1 MSLKLC
7 KTMWGVPDV
16 AIKEK
21 RKAILKRVVDA
32 GFKAVEMHAVYWR
45 LDGLLDDLK
54 EANLEL
60 VAQAHTSSVVDG
72 VGADM
77 NGFKYMSKW
86 EVKDHLESLK
96 ATATEAKKVG
106 AIAVNSHSGVD
117 GWSIEQAREFLR
129 GALVIEKELGIE
141 IFHETHR
148 RRLFWNPFQTRDI
161 LAGQEDLADV
171 KLNADISHWV
181 VCLERTFGHESS
193 FGENGDLADPW
204 FKEVMD
210 LLKKHCCMIHAR
222 VGYAEGPQVPD
233 PAAPEYK
240 NELKAHMFYWE
251 QIAKA
256 QIAKGRVSIIEPEHG
271 PWPYQQSVPNT
282 DMAPTHDIWEAND
295 FVKEQVKKEFPTWVK
310 EAGN

>member
-1 MSLKLC
+1 MLQK
-7 KTMWGVPDV
+7 VV
-16 AIKEK
+16 A
-21 RKAILKRVVDA
+21 A
-32 GFKAVEMHAVYWR
+32 GFKAVEMHAVVWR
-45 LDGLLDDLK
+45 LDGVLDDIR
-54 EANLEL
+54 EAGLEL
-60 VAQAHTSSVVDG
+60 VAQVHTSSHVDG
-72 VGADM
+72 VGADQKGM
-77 NGFKYMSKW
+77 MYMTSW
-86 EVKDHLESLK
+86 EVEDHLSSLK
-96 ATATEAKKVG
+96 TLASEAKKIG

-171 KLNADISHWV
+171 KLNSDISHWV
-181 VCLERTFGHESS
+181 VCLERTFGHECS
-193 FGENGDLADPW
+193 FVGNSNKVDPW
-204 FKEVMD
+204 FNEVMD

-222 VGYAEGPQVPD
+222 VGYAEGPQVAD
-233 PAAPEYK
+233 PAAPEYAG
-240 NELKAHMFYWE
+240 ELKAHMFYWE

-295 FVKEQVKKEFPTWVK
+295 FVKEQIR
-310 EAGN
+310 EAYPKWAAEVTK